1 MRGVF
6 LLAAFLM
13 LAPMVPASGQTV
25 AQPAI
30 PPAAPPTVPAIAP
43 AALPPTEADVLA
55 LGMDIPGRM
64 TVPVTISGSGPYPFT
79 IDTGAERTVIS
90 QELASMLGLAPG
102 ADVRVTDIKGSSN
115 VKTTLIPS
123 LKVSSAGAEQIHA
136 PTFRGYD
143 LGAPGLLGLDS
154 LKGHSLEIDFETNR
168 LKLVPAK
175 ARRRGASSS
184 EAEIVIRARSK
195 FRQLIISEA
204 SYRGRPIF
212 VILDTG
218 TSVSLG
224 NLAMLELTHKG
235 KMPVVPI
242 TITSVTGTKLVAQYA
257 QVRDVQFGAI
267 TFRNLPIAFADAAPF
282 AVFGLQKK
290 PALLLGMDALR
301 LFRRVNIDFANR
313 EVRVAVPRPF
323 GEPG

>member
-6 LLAAFLM
+6 PLAASLLLAP
-13 LAPMVPASGQTV
+13 LASATGQTV
-25 AQPAI
+25 A
-30 PPAAPPTVPAIAP
+30 PPAATPAIADP
-43 AALPPTEADVLA
+43 ATPPTEADVLA
-55 LGMDIPGRM
+55 LGSDIPGRM
-64 TVPVTISGSGPYPFT
+64 TVPVTIGSSGPYPFT

-90 QELASMLGLAPG
+90 HELASVLGLAPG
-102 ADVRVTDIKGSSN
+102 SDVRVTDIKGSSS
-115 VKTTLIPS
+115 VKTVLIPS
-123 LKVSSAGAEQIHA
+123 LKVSTAGAEQIHA
-136 PTFRGYD
+136 PTFRGFD

-154 LKGHSLEIDFETNR
+154 LKGHALEIDFERNR
-168 LKLVPAK
+168 IKLVPAR
-175 ARRRGASSS
+175 ARRRGPASS
-184 EAEIVIRARSK
+184 EAEIVIRGRSK

-204 SYRGRPIF
+204 SFRGHPIL

-224 NLAMLELTHKG
+224 NLAMLGL
-235 KMPVVPI
+235 MRNSQSPVVPI

-257 QVRDVQFGAI
+257 QVRDVAFGAI

-313 EVRVAVPRPF
+313 EVRVAVPRTS
-323 GEPG
+323 G